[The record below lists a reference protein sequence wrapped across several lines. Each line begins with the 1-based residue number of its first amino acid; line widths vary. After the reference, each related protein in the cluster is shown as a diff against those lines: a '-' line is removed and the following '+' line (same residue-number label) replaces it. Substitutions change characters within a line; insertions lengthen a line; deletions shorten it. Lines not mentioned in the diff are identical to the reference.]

1 MAYTKKIEVQQY
13 TESQDNI
20 GNDKQTWTA
29 LCTLWAKIGEN
40 ATGKEYFA
48 AAQTN
53 SENDIVFK
61 VRYTK
66 ALENKLT
73 SELRIVY
80 NGAYFDI
87 KSIGGLVER
96 APELTIRAVLLNGGA
111 R

>member
-13 TESQDNI
+13 TESQDKI
-20 GNDKQTWTA
+20 GNDKQTWTT
-29 LCTLWAKIGEN
+29 LCTLWSKIEEN
-40 ATGKEYFA
+40 TKGKEYYA

-53 SENDIVFK
+53 SENDIIFK

-80 NGAYFDI
+80 NGAKFDI

-96 APELTIRAVLLNGGA
+96 APELAIRTVLHNGGV